1 MKLYGAAEPMK
12 SLEVWKG
19 AAPAVK
25 VGLAEDLFVSVPKGE
40 ADRLKAELVSLQ
52 PLVAPLARGQRVG
65 ALRLSFEGRPYGEH
79 PVVALE
85 AVAASGFLGRA
96 WDTLRLWAR

>member
-1 MKLYGAAEPMK
+1 MKLYGAAEPIK

-19 AAPAVK
+19 AAAAVK
-25 VGLAEDLFVSVPKGE
+25 IGLAEDLFVSVPKGE

-85 AVAASGFLGRA
+85 PVAAGGLPRPRLGS
-96 WDTLRLWAR
+96 LRLWAR